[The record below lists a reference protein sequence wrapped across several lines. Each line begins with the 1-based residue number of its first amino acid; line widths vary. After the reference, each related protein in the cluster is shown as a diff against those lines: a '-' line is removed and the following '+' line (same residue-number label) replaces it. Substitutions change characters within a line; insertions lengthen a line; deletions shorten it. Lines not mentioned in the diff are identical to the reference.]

1 MSIEDEHVK
10 KVYNEISSE
19 FDDTRYRPWSCV
31 EKFLDNVPEG
41 SIIGDIGCGNGKNML
56 YRNDCDNYGCD
67 FSEKLVEICKN
78 KNLNVIEGDILDI
91 PFEDNSFD
99 YTICIAVIHH
109 LSTVEK
115 RRKAITEL
123 QRVTKNNGKIL
134 ILVWAFEQ
142 ESDSRR
148 KFTEQ
153 DNMVDWKDKKGNLL
167 GKRYYYVF
175 KENEL
180 ESLVDNKNLIIKNF
194 YEKSNWGLILKNIN
208 NINIVNADSLEYLK
222 TLDDNSID
230 CIITDPPYF
239 IDKLDN
245 NWSSK
250 KVNNDKKN
258 SHIKHLP
265 KGMKFD
271 KKQVKNLYD
280 FYLELSKI
288 LFDKLK
294 PGGYFLS
301 FSSPRLYHSI
311 AMACDIAGFEI
322 RDMINWVYTQ
332 SMPKGMSIEHIIKK
346 RKDLS
351 DEEKSKLIEEYKNF
365 KTPQIKSCF
374 EPICVAF
381 KPIKKTFLQ
390 NELDFK
396 TGLLDFSNKVGIDN
410 DKVISNVITTEEFN
424 ELYDKNFLISKP
436 NKEEKGEFNNHI
448 TVKPVKLI
456 EHLIKIFSKEN
467 SLVVDPF
474 LGSGTTAVACKNLN
488 RKCIGIELN
497 KEYYDICLQRLNI

>member
-1 MSIEDEHVK
+1 MSIEDKHVK
-10 KVYNEISSE
+10 NVYNQISEE
-19 FDDTRYRPWSCV
+19 FDNTRYRPWTCV
-31 EKFLDNVPEG
+31 ENFLDKVPEN

-56 YRNDCDNYGCD
+56 YRPDCINYGCD
-67 FSEKLVEICKN
+67 FSENLVEICKS
-78 KNLNVIEGDILDI
+78 KNLNIIEGNILDI

-115 RRKAITEL
+115 RKRAIEEL
-123 QRVTKNNGKIL
+123 QRVTKDNGEIL

-142 ESDSRR
+142 EQDSKR

-153 DNMVDWKDKKGNLL
+153 DNMVDWKDKKGDIL

-180 ESLVDNKNLIIKNF
+180 ESLIDSKYIVNSF
-194 YEKSNWGLILKNIN
+194 YEKSNWGIILKNTDIN
-208 NINIVNADSLEYLK
+208 SNIKIINADSLEYLK
-222 TLDDNSID
+222 TLEDNSID

-245 NWSSK
+245 KWSNEQIS
-250 KVNNDKKN
+250 NDKKN

-280 FYLELSKI
+280 FYLEISKI
-288 LFDKLK
+288 LFKKLK

-311 AMACDIAGFEI
+311 AMACEIAGFEI

-346 RKDLS
+346 RKDLTE
-351 DEEKSKLIEEYKNF
+351 EEKKELIEEYKDF

-374 EPICVAF
+374 EPICVGF
-381 KPIKKTFLQ
+381 KPIKTTFLD
-390 NELDFK
+390 NELNFK
-396 TGLLDFSNKVGIDN
+396 TGLLDFSNKVGINN
-410 DKVISNVITTEEFN
+410 DKVPANIITTEEFN
-424 ELYDKNFLISKP
+424 ESYDKNFLISKP
-436 NKEEKGEFNNHI
+436 NKEEKGLFNTHI

-456 EHLIKIFSKEN
+456 EHLLKIFSKEN

-474 LGSGTTAVACKNLN
+474 LGSGTTALACKNTN

-497 KEYYDICLQRLNI
+497 KEYYDICLKRL